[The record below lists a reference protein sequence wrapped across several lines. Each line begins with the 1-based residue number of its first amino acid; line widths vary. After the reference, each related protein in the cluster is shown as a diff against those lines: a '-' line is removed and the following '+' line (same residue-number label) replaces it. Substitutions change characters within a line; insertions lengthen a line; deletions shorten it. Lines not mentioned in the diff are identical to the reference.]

1 MGRFRAA
8 LHLYVP
14 VAESMPETRSAPFS
28 RARLLWVLALILLLG
43 GLWYLL
49 SRSPSAPVGPMPRS
63 AWDGP
68 VAVRVVPAVAG
79 DLAVQVKAI
88 GTVTPLNTVTV
99 RSRVEG
105 ELTRVLFEEGAEVA
119 RGELLAEIDPQPYR
133 VALAQAEGQ
142 YQQNQ
147 AQLAGAEEDLALY
160 RRLHEQDSIAH
171 QQLNQQVALV
181 NQLRG
186 TLKANQAQIDN
197 ARLQLSWTRIE
208 APIDGRLGL
217 RRIDPGNLVS
227 TGDTEGLVSITQMRP
242 IGVLFTV
249 PEAQLD
255 GVRTALASGETL
267 NVEALD
273 RNGDQ
278 IIATGRLLTLD
289 NQIDLATGTL
299 RLKAEFANDDS
310 RLFPNQFVNVRLRLR
325 TLPDA
330 ITIPTDAVQYGSRGT
345 YVYVLRDN
353 KSYLRAV
360 TLGPIDGDR
369 VAVLEGLADGEPV
382 VLEGMERLRDGR
394 DVIVVEGDSA
404 PASAAAPR
412 QRPAGA

>member
-1 MGRFRAA
+1 
-8 LHLYVP
+8 
-14 VAESMPETRSAPFS
+14 MPEIRSVPLS
-28 RARLLWVLALILLLG
+28 RARLSGVVALLLLLAG
-43 GLWYLL
+43 GLWYML
-49 SRSPSAPVGPMPRS
+49 SRSPSVPVGPMPRS
-63 AWDGP
+63 AWEGP
-68 VAVRVVPAVAG
+68 VAVRVVPAEAG

-105 ELTRVLFEEGAEVA
+105 ELTRLLFEEGAEVE
-119 RGELLAEIDPQPYR
+119 RGDLLAEIDPQPYQ

-142 YQQNQ
+142 FQQNQ

-160 RRLHEQDSIAH
+160 RRLYEQDSIAH

-186 TLKANQAQIDN
+186 ALKANQAQIDH
-197 ARLQLSWTRIE
+197 ARMQLSWTRIE
-208 APIDGRLGL
+208 APIAGRLGL
-217 RRIDPGNLVS
+217 RRVDPGNLVS

-249 PEAQLD
+249 PELQLD
-255 GVRTALASGETL
+255 GVRAALASGEAL
-267 NVEALD
+267 GVEALD

-278 IIATGRLLTLD
+278 VIAAGRLLTLD
-289 NQIDLATGTL
+289 NQIDIATGTL
-299 RLKAEFANDDS
+299 RLKAEFANEDS

-345 YVYVLRDN
+345 YVYVLREN
-353 KSYLRAV
+353 KSYLRPV
-360 TLGPIDGDR
+360 VLGPIDGDR
-369 VAVLEGLADGEPV
+369 AAVLDGLAQGELV

-394 DVIVVEGDSA
+394 EVIVVEGDSA
-404 PASAAAPR
+404 PPAAPAAAGR
-412 QRPAGA
+412 ASRP

>member
-1 MGRFRAA
+1 
-8 LHLYVP
+8 
-14 VAESMPETRSAPFS
+14 MPETRSALLS
-28 RARLLWVLALILLLG
+28 RARLWWVLALILLLA

-49 SRSPSAPVGPMPRS
+49 SRSPSAPTGMMARS

-68 VAVRVVPAVAG
+68 VAVRVVPATAG

-105 ELTRVLFEEGAEVA
+105 ELTQLLFEEGAEVA
-119 RGELLAEIDPQPYR
+119 RGDLLAEIDPQPYR

-142 YQQNQ
+142 HQQNQ

-186 TLKANQAQIDN
+186 TLKANQAQIDH
-197 ARLQLSWTRIE
+197 ARMQLSWTRIE
-208 APIDGRLGL
+208 APIAGRLGL
-217 RRIDPGNLVS
+217 RRIDPGNLIG
-227 TGDTEGLVSITQMRP
+227 TGDADGLVSITQMRP
-242 IGVLFTV
+242 IAVLFTV

-255 GVRTALASGETL
+255 GVRAALASGETL
-267 NVEALD
+267 KVEALD

-278 IIATGRLLTLD
+278 TIATGRLLTLD
-289 NQIDLATGTL
+289 NQIDIATGTL
-299 RLKAEFANDDS
+299 RLKAEFGNDDS

-345 YVYVLRDN
+345 YVYVVRDD
-353 KSYLRAV
+353 KSYLRPI

-369 VAVLEGLADGEPV
+369 VAVLDGLTDGELI
-382 VLEGMERLRDGR
+382 VLEGMERLREGR

-404 PASAAAPR
+404 PASAATPALR

>member
-1 MGRFRAA
+1 M
-8 LHLYVP
+8 
-14 VAESMPETRSAPFS
+14 SETRSSPFS
-28 RARLLWVLALILLLG
+28 RARLLWVLALALVLG

-68 VAVRVVPAVAG
+68 VAVRVVPAQAG
-79 DLAVQVKAI
+79 DLSVQVKAI

-105 ELTRVLFEEGAEVA
+105 ELARVLFEEGSEVT
-119 RGELLAEIDPQPYR
+119 RGTLLAEIDPQPYR
-133 VALAQAEGQ
+133 VQLAQAEGQ

-186 TLKANQAQIDN
+186 TLKANQAQVDN

-217 RRIDPGNLVS
+217 RRVDPGNLIS
-227 TGDTEGLVSITQMRP
+227 AGDTEGLVTITQMRP
-242 IGVLFTV
+242 MGLQFTV
-249 PEAQLD
+249 PETQLE
-255 GVRTALASGETL
+255 GLRTAMATGEIL
-267 NVEALD
+267 EVEALD
-273 RNGDQ
+273 RNGETV
-278 IIATGRLLTLD
+278 IAVGRLLTLD
-289 NQIDLATGTL
+289 NQIDIATGTL
-299 RLKAEFANDDS
+299 RLKAEFDNDDG

-345 YVYVLRDN
+345 YVYVLRDG
-353 KSYLRAV
+353 KSYLRPV

-369 VAVLEGLADGEPV
+369 VAISEGLADGELV

-404 PASAAAPR
+404 PAAAPPGR
-412 QRPAGA
+412 ART